1 MPRMHIL
8 TAVEHQAFDTPPVF
22 SDAERAAFFQVSES
36 LDTML
41 ATLRSPTNR
50 VCLVLTVGYF
60 RATKRF
66 FAPPFHQSDMTYVA
80 TKLGYT
86 PEHMALETYDAK
98 ATASRHRQLTLA
110 YLGFRPFN
118 GQVRQAMVQEIRT
131 MIRSHMRPKAIFGQ
145 VLTLLATRK
154 TAIPSAYTLTELITH
169 AIRHHHRDLSA
180 TLKAHLS
187 PTQRVLLDAL
197 LDKQE
202 PLWQPEPHVQR
213 YKLTLLKRFSQSMR
227 PARIKANIEDLRV
240 LRPLYHE
247 VKAVVGALDLTPEGV
262 RY

>member
-1 MPRMHIL
+1 M
-8 TAVEHQAFDTPPVF
+8 F
-22 SDAERAAFFQVSES
+22 SDAERATFFQVSES
-36 LDTML
+36 LDAML

-66 FAPPFHQSDMTYVA
+66 FAPPFHQSDVIYVA
-80 TKLGYT
+80 TSLGYT
-86 PEHMALETYDAK
+86 PEQMALETYDAK

-169 AIRHHHRDLSA
+169 ASRDHQRDLTA
-180 TLKAHLS
+180 IIETHLS

-202 PLWQPEPHVQR
+202 TLWQPEPHVQR